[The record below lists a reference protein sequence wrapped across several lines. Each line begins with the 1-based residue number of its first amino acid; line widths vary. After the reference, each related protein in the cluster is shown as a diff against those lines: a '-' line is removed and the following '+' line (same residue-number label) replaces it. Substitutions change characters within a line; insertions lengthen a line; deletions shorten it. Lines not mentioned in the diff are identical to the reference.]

1 MYWLSLSGAKRDLR
15 SGNLSSRTLLP
26 YVLAFGAFESLS
38 ISMSA
43 LAPGGPDPELTDLY
57 LALVSVGITVLGLLH
72 VYRKNGGVAGQ
83 NFVERLL
90 VIGWVT
96 GIHFMAAAFAAIALL
111 GVLLMTSSSGQALI
125 DSFAPFFV
133 LVSGAYYVY
142 LGRHVADVGND
153 RPPTDDLNDVRSDQ
167 PDA

>member
-15 SGNLSSRTLLP
+15 SGNLSSRALLP
-26 YVLAFGAFESLS
+26 YVIAFGAFESLS

-72 VYRKNGGVAGQ
+72 VYRMNGGAAGQ

-90 VIGWVT
+90 VIGWVASV
-96 GIHFMAAAFAAIALL
+96 HFMAAMIAAMVLL
-111 GVLLMTSSSGQALI
+111 GTLLMTSSSGEALI
-125 DSFAPFFV
+125 ESFAPCFV
-133 LVSGAYYVY
+133 LISGVYYLY
-142 LGRHVADVGND
+142 LGRHIADVGID
-153 RPPTDDLNDVRSDQ
+153 RPSTVEGR
-167 PDA
+167 